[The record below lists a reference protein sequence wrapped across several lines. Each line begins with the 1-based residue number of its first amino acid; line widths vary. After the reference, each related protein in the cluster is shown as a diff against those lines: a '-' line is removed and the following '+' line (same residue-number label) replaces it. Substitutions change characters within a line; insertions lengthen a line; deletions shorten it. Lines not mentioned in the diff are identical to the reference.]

1 MFPIRD
7 TRGRVVGFGGRIVD
21 AGEPKYLN
29 SPETP
34 LFHKGR
40 ELYGLFEARRALRH
54 LPRLLVVEGYMDV
67 LALAQHGIRYAVA
80 TLGTAATSEHLRRL
94 FRIVDDVAFCFDGDA
109 AGRRA
114 AWRALENALPL
125 LHDGRQ
131 VRFLFLP
138 EGEDPDSL
146 VRAEGREAFEAR
158 IESGQSLSKFM
169 LDSLSAQTNLETP
182 DGRARLIEL
191 ARPLVAALPVGI
203 FRHMLIEQLERLARI
218 NVERLSILNRDSAV
232 RRPQAAARRP
242 VSVAGP
248 VRRALVMLLHRPAL
262 ATAVDVAGGL
272 PEVDDN
278 GVAVLREVLDFLKE
292 HPQISTAGVVEH
304 WRGGDIGVYLLKLSE
319 TELVTPEEGLE
330 VEFRALIR
338 ALNAT
343 RPAEQR
349 LERLWTEA
357 TRRALSEAEKG
368 ELKQLLGARRC
379 SQET

>member
-40 ELYGLFEARRALRH
+40 ELYGLFEARRTLRH

-94 FRIVDDVAFCFDGDA
+94 FRSVDDVAFCFDGDA

-169 LDSLSAQTNLETP
+169 LDSLSARTNLETL

-203 FRHMLIEQLERLARI
+203 FRHMLSEQLARLARV
-218 NVERLSILNRDSAV
+218 NVERLSILNRDSAG
-232 RRPQAAARRP
+232 RQPPADARRP

-262 ATAVDVAGGL
+262 ATAVDAAGGL
-272 PEVDDN
+272 AEVDDN

-292 HPQISTAGVVEH
+292 HPQISTAGMVEH
-304 WRGGDIGVYLLKLSE
+304 WRGRDIGDYLLKLSK

-330 VEFRALIR
+330 VEFQALIR

-357 TRRALSEAEKG
+357 RRRALSEAEKG

-379 SQET
+379 S